1 MAFFSLFVF
10 LFLSSLDFFFL
21 TQRILWIQIRRMDD
35 ITDK

>member
-10 LFLSSLDFFFL
+10 LFLSSLDFFL